1 MIAGLS
7 TTTLLLA
14 AATLLTRYVWP
25 DLTERG
31 ELRVLYWSAIIASSF
46 LYPMA
51 LGLGPYDPYDLGFS
65 GAPLML
71 AGLALLAAYAFIAGK
86 RFLLLAVVAAVLSFG
101 LDLGASDNLWDYLVD
116 PWLFVYACYRIAR
129 ERFTIV

>member
-1 MIAGLS
+1 MS

-14 AATLLTRYVWP
+14 AATLFTRYVWRE
-25 DLTERG
+25 LTTRE
-31 ELRVLYWSAIIASSF
+31 ELRVLYWTVIAASSF

-65 GAPLML
+65 GAPVML
-71 AGLALLAAYAFIAGK
+71 VGLALLTASAFVAGK
-86 RFLLLAVVAAVLSFG
+86 KLLLAAVVAAVLSFG
-101 LDLGASDNLWDYLVD
+101 LELGASENLWDYLVD

-129 ERFTIV
+129 ERFTNV